1 MVVAEIPKN
10 CNEIN
15 VWLLLFL
22 EKNAMIL
29 KLYGCL
35 NVWLPEL

>member
-10 CNEIN
+10 CNEMN
-15 VWLLLFL
+15 VWLFLFP

-35 NVWLPEL
+35 NVWLREL